1 MSKERIQK
9 AQKFLKQENL
19 DGFIVNRP
27 ISVRYL
33 SGFTGS
39 TAVLIIRS
47 NDAYFLTDFRYK
59 DQSRAQVKGAKIII
73 TKTEVINELK
83 DLPQFHGKNLR
94 YGFETEY
101 LTFFNKERLQNN
113 LKGALLIP
121 IRDFIEQFAIIK
133 DPNEVEMIE
142 KAAAITDKAF
152 ERILGYIRPG
162 LRENEVRAELEYQ
175 MMVMGSEQ
183 PAFETIIAS
192 GHRSALPH
200 GVATTKKIAKGDFV
214 TFDFGAQVGG
224 YVADFT
230 RTIVIGKATERQKK
244 IYNIV
249 LKAQEAA
256 IRKVKPGVEGKVLD
270 KTARDIIEKAGYG
283 KYFGHGLGHGIGIYV
298 HSKPS
303 LGKMSPDI
311 MKKGMVFTV
320 EPGIYLPGWGGVRIE
335 DDVLVTANGGRVLNH
350 SPKKLLVV

>member
-1 MSKERIQK
+1 MSREKIQ
-9 AQKFLKQENL
+9 AVQKQLLQENL
-19 DGFIVNRP
+19 DGFIVSRP
-27 ISVRYL
+27 ISIRYL

-39 TAVLIIRS
+39 TAILIIRP
-47 NDAYFLTDFRYK
+47 NAAYFLTDFRYK
-59 DQSRAQVKGAKIII
+59 DQSHQQVKGAKIII
-73 TKTEVINELK
+73 TKNEVINEIKELT
-83 DLPQFHGKNLR
+83 QFHGKNLR
-94 YGFETEY
+94 YGFESEF
-101 LTFFNKERLQNN
+101 LTCYNQQRLQTN
-113 LKGALLIP
+113 LKGTLLIP
-121 IRDFIEQFAIIK
+121 TTDFIEKFAIIK
-133 DPNEVEMIE
+133 DADEIEMIE
-142 KAAAITDKAF
+142 KAASITDTAF
-152 ERILGYIRPG
+152 ERILGYIKPG

-175 MMVMGSEQ
+175 MMVLGSEM

-192 GHRSALPH
+192 GRRSALPH
-200 GVATTKKIAKGDFV
+200 GVASTKKIAYGDFV

-230 RTIVIGKATERQKK
+230 RTIVIGKANDKQKK

-256 IRKVKPGVEGKVLD
+256 IRKVKPGVAGKTLD
-270 KTARDIIEKAGYG
+270 KTARDIIEKAGFG

-303 LGKMSPDI
+303 LSSRSTDI
-311 MKKGMVFTV
+311 MKKGMVFTI

-335 DDVLVTANGGRVLNH
+335 DDVVVTATSCRVLNR